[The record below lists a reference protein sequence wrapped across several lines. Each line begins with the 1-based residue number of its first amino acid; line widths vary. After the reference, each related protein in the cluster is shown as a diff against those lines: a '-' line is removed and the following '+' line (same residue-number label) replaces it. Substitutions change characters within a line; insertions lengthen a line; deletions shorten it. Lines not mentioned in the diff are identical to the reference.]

1 MVWGPIYLAVFFGLL
16 VSAMLYF
23 IFFWPARE
31 PADDAPGEAETSPAA
46 AQDPD
51 SAEVDPV

>member
-23 IFFWPARE
+23 VFFWPARE
-31 PADDAPGEAETSPAA
+31 PLDEPEPSETADSNLPAGGKER
-46 AQDPD
+46 
-51 SAEVDPV
+51 SAEEE